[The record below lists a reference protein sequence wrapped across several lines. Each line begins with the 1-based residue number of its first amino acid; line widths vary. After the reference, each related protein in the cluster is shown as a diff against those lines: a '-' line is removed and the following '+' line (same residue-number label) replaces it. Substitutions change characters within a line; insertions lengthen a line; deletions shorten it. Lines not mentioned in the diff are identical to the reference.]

1 MAYTTIDDPSAHFQA
16 LTYTGNATNRT
27 LTFDG
32 NSDLQ
37 ADWFWF
43 KERNASANW
52 HQLYDTSRGIG
63 TSSSKR
69 LFTNDTSAEEETS
82 GSGARGVGTNSV
94 DIGTTAGVNGNTNTL
109 VLWAWKANGGTTSSN
124 TDGSITS
131 TVQANTTAG
140 FSIVTYASGQGS
152 NFSIGH
158 GLSSA
163 PKVIIAKSRTSAHNW
178 GFYYTIRGTNTNW
191 MSLNTTGAQGSNNS
205 DPDANGTLSTGGGY
219 TGAYAISDSSTI
231 KISQLAFAN
240 YGTSAVAY
248 CFSEVKGYSKF
259 GSYTGNGSTDGPF
272 VYTGFK
278 PAWLIRKRTD
288 TTGAWLIQDNK
299 RPGSNRPLVNS
310 LPTGNNVLRANDN
323 SAEEFNNEIDIL
335 SNGFKCRA
343 TDTFGNAS
351 GGTYIYMAFA
361 EHPFVSS
368 KGVPV
373 TAR

>member
-69 LFTNDTSAEEETS
+69 LFTNATSAEEETS
-82 GSGARGVGTNSV
+82 GSGVRGVGTNSV
-94 DIGTTAGVNGNTNTL
+94 DIGTTPGVNGNTNTL

-124 TDGSITS
+124 TDGDITS
-131 TVQANTTAG
+131 TVQVNSTSK
-140 FSIVTYASGQGS
+140 FSIFTYTGNG
-152 NFSIGH
+152 NNLDTVGH
-158 GLSSA
+158 GLGTTPDFCVIKGRSSGA
-163 PKVIIAKSRTSAHNW
+163 SGTQRWFVKVPAVCGASEILELDTTNAKGDS
-178 GFYYTIRGTNTNW
+178 G
-191 MSLNTTGAQGSNNS
+191 
-205 DPDANGTLSTGGGY
+205 NGIETM
-219 TGAYAISDSSTI
+219 SSTTVTLGI
-231 KISQLAFAN
+231 DTGNGNGVNESGLNYVGYAFA
-240 YGTSAVAY
+240 SV
-248 CFSEVKGYSKF
+248 EGYSKI
-259 GSYTGNGSTDGPF
+259 GSYTGNGNADGPF
-272 VYTGFK
+272 VYTGFR
-278 PAWLIRKRTD
+278 PAWVMTKRTD
-288 TTGAWLIQDNK
+288 STSSWFILDVK
-299 RPGSNRPLVNS
+299 RDPENYLGQNLYPNL
-310 LPTGNNVLRANDN
+310 AN
-323 SAEEFNNEIDIL
+323 AESTETSGRISDFL
-335 SNGFKCRA
+335 SNGFKCRGSNN
-343 TDTFGNAS
+343 DNNAS